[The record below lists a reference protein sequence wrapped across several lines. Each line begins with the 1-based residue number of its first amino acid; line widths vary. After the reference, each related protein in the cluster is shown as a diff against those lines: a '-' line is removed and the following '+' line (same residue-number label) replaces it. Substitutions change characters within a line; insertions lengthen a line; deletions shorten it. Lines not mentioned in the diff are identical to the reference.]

1 MMYEPV
7 IHLYR
12 TKLQE
17 ATDEAV
23 DDMIFREIIK
33 MGVLV
38 EREELLKALRYDRA
52 QYEKGYADGRADA
65 QKWISVEERLPEDGV
80 DVIIHTDFRGGYV
93 GCGYYRIVRD
103 AWFTSQGILLASN
116 VLHWKPLPGMPEEEK
131 DEEPRCTGKPVAEGE

>member
-1 MMYEPV
+1 MTYNPV
-7 IHLYR
+7 IHLYKTR
-12 TKLQE
+12 LQE
-17 ATDEAV
+17 EADEAV
-23 DDMIFREIIK
+23 LSTVLREVTK
-33 MGVLV
+33 MGVMV
-38 EREELLKALRYDRA
+38 DREELLKALRYDRA

-116 VLHWKPLPGMPEEEK
+116 VLHWRPLP
-131 DEEPRCTGKPVAEGE
+131 EPPKGD